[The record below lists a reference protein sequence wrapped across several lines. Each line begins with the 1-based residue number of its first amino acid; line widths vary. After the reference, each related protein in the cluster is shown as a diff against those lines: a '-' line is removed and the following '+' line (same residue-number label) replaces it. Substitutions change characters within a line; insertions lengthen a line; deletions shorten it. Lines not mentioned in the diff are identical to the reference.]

1 MKKTKK
7 PINELKG
14 IKKEDMIPVKQKKSK
29 RKRGIYLGY
38 YSRLI
43 FNVILFLSLVVTSYI
58 FINKSIVIQEA
69 KNVSYEEHG
78 NADYKV
84 FLKDNIYYED
94 KYLDKNMSYIAN
106 LIDYIS
112 VDYNYKFK
120 ADTLFDGEYSYK
132 IRADLEILN
141 AENKTLFF
149 TKKYDLIK
157 EKTFTIEN
165 QNEYNIVE
173 NIKIDYD
180 HYNSLANGFK
190 SSYGVDT
197 ESNLIIYLDIYRNI
211 DQNSINNPNINGK
224 GTIKLTIPLSEK
236 AINIKMDSMEIN
248 NKNVIT
254 SLDDY
259 YLEDIKYLIIGIISL
274 IVSLYLF
281 IKIVKRLSRLS
292 ISPTDYDKTLK
303 KILNQYDRLIVTTSS
318 MPNLEKNN
326 IIKLKEFV
334 ELLDAKDNL
343 HKPIFFIE
351 VTPHQ
356 KAYFFIQ
363 DDDNIILFTLKNID
377 NKKIYVII

>member
-29 RKRGIYLGY
+29 RKRGLYLGY

-78 NADYKV
+78 NTDYKV

-112 VDYNYKFK
+112 VDYNYNFK

-149 TKKYDLIK
+149 TKRYDLIK
-157 EKTFTIEN
+157 HYTETI
-165 QNEYNIVE
+165 
-173 NIKIDYD
+173 
-180 HYNSLANGFK
+180 LANIG
-190 SSYGVDT
+190 
-197 ESNLIIYLDIYRNI
+197 LIQNYNERI
-211 DQNSINNPNINGK
+211 NSIEF
-224 GTIKLTIPLSEK
+224 SEHK
-236 AINIKMDSMEIN
+236 K
-248 NKNVIT
+248 
-254 SLDDY
+254 Y
-259 YLEDIKYLIIGIISL
+259 YLCAA
-274 IVSLYLF
+274 
-281 IKIVKRLSRLS
+281 
-292 ISPTDYDKTLK
+292 SPTPFSGKRFT
-303 KILNQYDRLIVTTSS
+303 KIRRKHWIGRAD
-318 MPNLEKNN
+318 
-326 IIKLKEFV
+326 
-334 ELLDAKDNL
+334 
-343 HKPIFFIE
+343 IFF
-351 VTPHQ
+351 
-356 KAYFFIQ
+356 
-363 DDDNIILFTLKNID
+363 
-377 NKKIYVII
+377 

>member
-1 MKKTKK
+1 MKKAKK
-7 PINELKG
+7 TINELKG

-112 VDYNYKFK
+112 VDYNYNFK

-197 ESNLIIYLDIYRNI
+197 ESNLIVYLDLYRNI
-211 DQNSINNPNINGK
+211 DQNSINNPNINGN

-377 NKKIYVII
+377 NK

>member
-211 DQNSINNPNINGK
+211 DQNSINNPNINGN

-248 NKNVIT
+248 NKKVIT

-363 DDDNIILFTLKNID
+363 DDDKIILFTLKNID
-377 NKKIYVII
+377 NK

>member
-363 DDDNIILFTLKNID
+363 DDDKIILFTLKNID
-377 NKKIYVII
+377 NK

>member
-29 RKRGIYLGY
+29 RKRGLYLGY

-211 DQNSINNPNINGK
+211 DQNSINNPNINGNE
-224 GTIKLTIPLSEK
+224 TIKLTIPLSEK

-363 DDDNIILFTLKNID
+363 DDDKIILFTLKNID
-377 NKKIYVII
+377 NK

>member
-1 MKKTKK
+1 MKKAKK
-7 PINELKG
+7 TINELKG

-112 VDYNYKFK
+112 VDYNYNFK

-377 NKKIYVII
+377 NK

>member
-1 MKKTKK
+1 MKKAKK

-112 VDYNYKFK
+112 VDYNYNFK

-211 DQNSINNPNINGK
+211 DQNSINNPNINGN

-363 DDDNIILFTLKNID
+363 DDDKIILFTLKNID
-377 NKKIYVII
+377 NK

>member
-1 MKKTKK
+1 MKKAKK

-363 DDDNIILFTLKNID
+363 DDDKIILFTLKNID
-377 NKKIYVII
+377 NK

>member
-1 MKKTKK
+1 MKKAKK
-7 PINELKG
+7 TINELKG

-197 ESNLIIYLDIYRNI
+197 EIYLDIYRNI

-326 IIKLKEFV
+326 IIKLKEIV

-363 DDDNIILFTLKNID
+363 DDDKIILFTLKNID
-377 NKKIYVII
+377 NK

>member
-1 MKKTKK
+1 MKKAKK
-7 PINELKG
+7 TINELKG

-78 NADYKV
+78 NTDYKV

-197 ESNLIIYLDIYRNI
+197 ESNLIVYLDIYRNI

-363 DDDNIILFTLKNID
+363 DDDKIILFTLKNID
-377 NKKIYVII
+377 NK

>member
-1 MKKTKK
+1 MKKAKK
-7 PINELKG
+7 TINELKG

-78 NADYKV
+78 NTDYKV

-157 EKTFTIEN
+157 EKTFTIQN

-211 DQNSINNPNINGK
+211 DQNSINNPNINGNE
-224 GTIKLTIPLSEK
+224 TIKLTIPLSEK

-259 YLEDIKYLIIGIISL
+259 YLEDIKYLIIGVISL

-318 MPNLEKNN
+318 MPDLEKNN

-363 DDDNIILFTLKNID
+363 DDDKIILFTLKNID
-377 NKKIYVII
+377 NK

>member
-29 RKRGIYLGY
+29 RKRGLYLGY

-197 ESNLIIYLDIYRNI
+197 ESNLIVYLDLYRNI
-211 DQNSINNPNINGK
+211 DQNSINNPNINGN

-363 DDDNIILFTLKNID
+363 DDDKIILFTLKNID
-377 NKKIYVII
+377 NK

>member
-29 RKRGIYLGY
+29 RKRGLYLGY

-197 ESNLIIYLDIYRNI
+197 ESNLIVYLDIYRNI

-254 SLDDY
+254 SLNDY

-363 DDDNIILFTLKNID
+363 DDDKIILFTLKNID
-377 NKKIYVII
+377 NK

>member
-29 RKRGIYLGY
+29 RKRGLYLGY

-78 NADYKV
+78 NTDYKV
-84 FLKDNIYYED
+84 FLKDNIFYYED

-197 ESNLIIYLDIYRNI
+197 ESNLIVYLDLYRNI
-211 DQNSINNPNINGK
+211 DQNSINNPNINGN

-377 NKKIYVII
+377 NK

>member
-197 ESNLIIYLDIYRNI
+197 ESNLIVYLDLYRNI

-377 NKKIYVII
+377 NK

>member
-29 RKRGIYLGY
+29 RKRGLYLGY

-78 NADYKV
+78 NTDYKV

-197 ESNLIIYLDIYRNI
+197 ESNLIIYLDLYRYI
-211 DQNSINNPNINGK
+211 DQNSINNPNINGNE
-224 GTIKLTIPLSEK
+224 TIKLTIPLSEK

-281 IKIVKRLSRLS
+281 IIIVKRLSRLS

-363 DDDNIILFTLKNID
+363 DDDKIILFTLKNID
-377 NKKIYVII
+377 NK

>member
-1 MKKTKK
+1 MKKEKK
-7 PINELKG
+7 TINELKG

-211 DQNSINNPNINGK
+211 DQNSINNPNINGN

-363 DDDNIILFTLKNID
+363 DDDKIILFTLKNID
-377 NKKIYVII
+377 NK

>member
-7 PINELKG
+7 TINELKG

-78 NADYKV
+78 NTDYKV

-197 ESNLIIYLDIYRNI
+197 ESNLIIYLDLYRNI

-274 IVSLYLF
+274 IVSLFLF

-363 DDDNIILFTLKNID
+363 DDDKIILFTLKNID
-377 NKKIYVII
+377 NK

>member
-1 MKKTKK
+1 MKKAKK
-7 PINELKG
+7 TINELKG

-29 RKRGIYLGY
+29 RKRRIYLGN

-78 NADYKV
+78 NTDYKV

-363 DDDNIILFTLKNID
+363 DDDKIILFTLKNID
-377 NKKIYVII
+377 NK

>member
-1 MKKTKK
+1 MKKAKK
-7 PINELKG
+7 TINELKG

-78 NADYKV
+78 NTDYKV

-197 ESNLIIYLDIYRNI
+197 ESNLIVYLDLYRNI
-211 DQNSINNPNINGK
+211 DQNSINNPNINGN

-377 NKKIYVII
+377 NK

>member
-1 MKKTKK
+1 MKKAKK
-7 PINELKG
+7 TINELKG

-78 NADYKV
+78 NTDYKV

-274 IVSLYLF
+274 IISLYLF

-363 DDDNIILFTLKNID
+363 DDDKIILFTLKNID
-377 NKKIYVII
+377 NK

>member
-1 MKKTKK
+1 MKKAKK
-7 PINELKG
+7 TINELKG

-78 NADYKV
+78 NTDYKV

-211 DQNSINNPNINGK
+211 DQNSINNPNINGNE
-224 GTIKLTIPLSEK
+224 TIKLTIPLSEK

-318 MPNLEKNN
+318 MPDLEKNN

-363 DDDNIILFTLKNID
+363 DDDKIILFTLKNID
-377 NKKIYVII
+377 NK

>member
-1 MKKTKK
+1 MKKKK
-7 PINELKG
+7 KTINELKG

-78 NADYKV
+78 NTDYKV

-211 DQNSINNPNINGK
+211 DQNSINNPNINGN

-274 IVSLYLF
+274 IISLYLF

-363 DDDNIILFTLKNID
+363 DDDKIILFTLKNID
-377 NKKIYVII
+377 NK

>member
-29 RKRGIYLGY
+29 RKRGLYLGY

-58 FINKSIVIQEA
+58 FINKSIVNQEA

-78 NADYKV
+78 NTDYKV

-197 ESNLIIYLDIYRNI
+197 ESNLIIYLDLYRNI

-377 NKKIYVII
+377 NK

>member
-1 MKKTKK
+1 MKKAKK
-7 PINELKG
+7 TINELKG

-112 VDYNYKFK
+112 VDYNYNFK

-211 DQNSINNPNINGK
+211 DQNSINNPNINGN

-248 NKNVIT
+248 NKKVIT

-363 DDDNIILFTLKNID
+363 DDDKIILFTLKNID
-377 NKKIYVII
+377 NK

>member
-1 MKKTKK
+1 MKKAKK
-7 PINELKG
+7 TINELKG

-197 ESNLIIYLDIYRNI
+197 ESNLIVYLDLYRNI
-211 DQNSINNPNINGK
+211 DQNSINNPNINGN

-274 IVSLYLF
+274 IISLYLF

-326 IIKLKEFV
+326 IIKVKEFV

-363 DDDNIILFTLKNID
+363 DDDKIILFTLKNID
-377 NKKIYVII
+377 NK

>member
-78 NADYKV
+78 NTDYKV

-211 DQNSINNPNINGK
+211 DQNSINNPNINGNE
-224 GTIKLTIPLSEK
+224 TIKLTIPLSEK

-363 DDDNIILFTLKNID
+363 DDDKIILFTLKNID
-377 NKKIYVII
+377 NK

>member
-29 RKRGIYLGY
+29 RKKGLYLGY

-43 FNVILFLSLVVTSYI
+43 FLIILFLILIITSYI

-112 VDYNYKFK
+112 IDYNYKFK

-141 AENKTLFF
+141 AENKTLFY

-165 QNEYNIVE
+165 QNEYNVIE
-173 NIKIDYD
+173 NIKINYD

-197 ESNLIIYLDIYRNI
+197 ESNLKIYLDLYRNI
-211 DQNSINNPNINGK
+211 DQNSINNPEINGT

-259 YLEDIKYLIIGIISL
+259 HLEDIKYLIAGIISL
-274 IVSLYLF
+274 FISLYLF
-281 IKIVKRLSRLS
+281 IKITKRLSSLS
-292 ISPTDYDKTLK
+292 GTTTDYDRTLK
-303 KILNQYDRLIVTTSS
+303 KILNQYDRLIVTTTS
-318 MPNLEKNN
+318 MPNLEENN
-326 IIKLKEFV
+326 VIKLKQFV

-356 KAYFFIQ
+356 KAHFFIQ
-363 DDDNIILFTLKNID
+363 DNKNIILFTLKNVD
-377 NKKIYVII
+377 KK

>member
-1 MKKTKK
+1 MKKAKK
-7 PINELKG
+7 TINELKG

-78 NADYKV
+78 NTDYKV

-197 ESNLIIYLDIYRNI
+197 GSNLIVYLDLYRNI
-211 DQNSINNPNINGK
+211 DQNSINNPNINGN

-363 DDDNIILFTLKNID
+363 DDDKIILFTLKNID
-377 NKKIYVII
+377 NK

>member
-1 MKKTKK
+1 MKYAKKT
-7 PINELKG
+7 INELKG

-211 DQNSINNPNINGK
+211 DQNSINNPNINGN

-363 DDDNIILFTLKNID
+363 DDDKIILFTLKNID
-377 NKKIYVII
+377 NK

>member
-1 MKKTKK
+1 MKKAKK
-7 PINELKG
+7 TINELKG

-78 NADYKV
+78 NTDYKV

-197 ESNLIIYLDIYRNI
+197 ESNLIVYLDLYRNI

-377 NKKIYVII
+377 NK

>member
-211 DQNSINNPNINGK
+211 DQNSINNPNINGN

-363 DDDNIILFTLKNID
+363 DDDKIILFTLKNID
-377 NKKIYVII
+377 NK

>member
-1 MKKTKK
+1 MKKAKK
-7 PINELKG
+7 TINELKG

-259 YLEDIKYLIIGIISL
+259 YLEDINYLIIGVISL

-363 DDDNIILFTLKNID
+363 DDDKIILFTLKNID
-377 NKKIYVII
+377 NK

>member
-211 DQNSINNPNINGK
+211 DQNSINNPNINGN

-377 NKKIYVII
+377 NK

>member
-78 NADYKV
+78 NTDYKV

-112 VDYNYKFK
+112 VDYNYNFK

-132 IRADLEILN
+132 IRADIEILN

-363 DDDNIILFTLKNID
+363 DDDKIILFTLKNID
-377 NKKIYVII
+377 NK

>member
-211 DQNSINNPNINGK
+211 DQNSINNPNINGN

-377 NKKIYVII
+377 IK

>member
-1 MKKTKK
+1 MKKAKK
-7 PINELKG
+7 TINELKG

-78 NADYKV
+78 NTDYKV

-318 MPNLEKNN
+318 MPDLEKNN

-363 DDDNIILFTLKNID
+363 DDDKIILFTLKNID
-377 NKKIYVII
+377 NK

>member
-1 MKKTKK
+1 MKKAKK
-7 PINELKG
+7 TINELKG

-363 DDDNIILFTLKNID
+363 DDDKIRLFTLKNID
-377 NKKIYVII
+377 NK

>member
-29 RKRGIYLGY
+29 RKRGLYLGY

-197 ESNLIIYLDIYRNI
+197 ESNLIIYLDLYRNI
-211 DQNSINNPNINGK
+211 DQNSINNPNINGN

-363 DDDNIILFTLKNID
+363 DDDKIILFTLKNID
-377 NKKIYVII
+377 NK

>member
-112 VDYNYKFK
+112 VDYNYNFK

-211 DQNSINNPNINGK
+211 DQNSINNPNINGN

-363 DDDNIILFTLKNID
+363 DDDKIILFTLKNID
-377 NKKIYVII
+377 NK